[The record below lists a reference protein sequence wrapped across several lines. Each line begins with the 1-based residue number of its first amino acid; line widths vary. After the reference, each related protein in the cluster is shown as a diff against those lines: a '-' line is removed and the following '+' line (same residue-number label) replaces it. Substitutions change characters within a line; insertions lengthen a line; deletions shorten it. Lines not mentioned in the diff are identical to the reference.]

1 MSISDP
7 LADMLT
13 RLRNGQ
19 SAGKEE
25 VKMPSSKLKVSVCN
39 VLKQE
44 GYIKDYSVV
53 QDDAKAELTVQLK
66 YYKGSPVIDS
76 IQKVSKPGRR
86 VYKAADELPSV
97 IGGFGIAV
105 ISTPKG
111 VMTDKEAR
119 ESGHGGEVLC
129 LVS

>member
-44 GYIKDYSVV
+44 GYINDYSVV
-53 QDDAKAELTVQLK
+53 QDNAKAELTVQLK

>member
-25 VKMPSSKLKVSVCN
+25 VKMPSSKLKISVCN

-53 QDDAKAELTVQLK
+53 QDNAKAELTVQLK

>member
-1 MSISDP
+1 
-7 LADMLT
+7 
-13 RLRNGQ
+13 
-19 SAGKEE
+19 
-25 VKMPSSKLKVSVCN
+25 MPSSKLKVSVCN

-53 QDDAKAELTVQLK
+53 QDNAKAELTVQLK

>member
-25 VKMPSSKLKVSVCN
+25 VRMPSSKLKVSVCN

-53 QDDAKAELTVQLK
+53 QDNAKAELTVQLK

>member
-53 QDDAKAELTVQLK
+53 QDNAKAELTVQLK